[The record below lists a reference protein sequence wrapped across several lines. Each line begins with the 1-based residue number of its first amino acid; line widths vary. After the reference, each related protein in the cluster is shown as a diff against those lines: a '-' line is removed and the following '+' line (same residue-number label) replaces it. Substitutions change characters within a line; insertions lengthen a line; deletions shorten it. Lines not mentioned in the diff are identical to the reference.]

1 MLVACFVGISILGMV
16 ISIFWRVMINL
27 SGIVAPLLCGSGILL
42 VLASEATTQTGIFL
56 ILGAITCV
64 IGFLSVGGA
73 ESDGPSISDGGS
85 FILLISMVILALV
98 YDFYGF
104 SSIEFLIVS
113 LAVFFTAIGET
124 ILSTTN

>member
-27 SGIVAPLLCGSGILL
+27 SGIVAPLLCGFGILL

-73 ESDGPSISDGGS
+73 ESDPGMSTGGS

-124 ILSTTN
+124 IFSTTN

>member
-1 MLVACFVGISILGMV
+1 MLIACFVGISILGMV

-27 SGIVAPLLCGSGILL
+27 SGIVSPLLLGTGILL
-42 VLASEATTQTGIFL
+42 ILASEATTQTGIFL
-56 ILGAITCV
+56 ILGAIICV

-73 ESDGPSISDGGS
+73 ESDDPSISAGGS

-124 ILSTTN
+124 IFSTTN